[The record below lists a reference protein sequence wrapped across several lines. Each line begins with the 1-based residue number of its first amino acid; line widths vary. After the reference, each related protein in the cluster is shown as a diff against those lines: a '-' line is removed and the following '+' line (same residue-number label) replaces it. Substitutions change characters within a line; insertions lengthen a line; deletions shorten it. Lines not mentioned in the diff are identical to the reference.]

1 MYITISYNDEFSVT
15 FLWVS
20 LFILK
25 SEEKSFI
32 CEEAVPHISLMTLT
46 SMGFDYCLIYHAVE
60 S

>member
-25 SEEKSFI
+25 SKEKSFI
-32 CEEAVPHISLMTLT
+32 CEKAVPRISLMTLT